1 MMARFSRA
9 GAAIAGLALM
19 AFAAGCGGEKKAA
32 GPPPAVPVR
41 AALTTREDVPF
52 EWRGVG
58 TVEAI
63 NTVSVK
69 AQVGGELV
77 RVHFREGDEVRK
89 GDPLFTLD
97 ERPFQAALREAQAQ
111 LERDRALAEN
121 AAADARR
128 YTELVAKDSVTR
140 SDADE
145 RTSRAASQ
153 KATVQADEAAV
164 ERARLNLQYC
174 RITAPMSGRTG
185 SLMVKVGNIVKA
197 NDDKPMVV
205 IQQIEPILVAFALPQ
220 QHLGQ
225 VRQRMQQAVMPAE
238 ASAPDDKTPPH
249 AGRLVFIDNAVDT
262 ATGTIALKAEFPNQ
276 DRALWPGE
284 FVNVALTLG
293 VDQGAVVAPSQ
304 AVQSSQAGDFVFVIK
319 DDQTVDMRPV
329 TVERTAGERAV
340 IAKGLEPGERVVVDG
355 QLRLAP
361 GTRVE
366 VLADQGKA
374 AAAS

>member
-9 GAAIAGLALM
+9 GAAMAGLALM

-63 NTVSVK
+63 NAVSVK
-69 AQVGGELV
+69 AQLGGELV

-128 YTELVAKDSVTR
+128 YTELVAKDYVTR

-238 ASAPDDKTPPH
+238 ASAPDDKTPAHP
-249 AGRLVFIDNAVDT
+249 GKLVFIDNAVDT
-262 ATGTIALKAEFPNQ
+262 STGTIALKAEFPNQ

>member
-1 MMARFSRA
+1 MARFSRA

-128 YTELVAKDSVTR
+128 YTELVAKDYVTR

-276 DRALWPGE
+276 DRALWPGQ